1 MLYSELN
8 NGDAR
13 EKKRLTA
20 TQGPILVP
28 MVRSQ
33 QAEGGFSPSW
43 NEANKYIILS
53 EAHEAYEQ
61 IPRPSLLSFVTCHVQ
76 TTNGKRGFEAQPPAN
91 TFSIPPSLFHQQ
103 PPRQPEHPIVLSS
116 TFERRNIVRIHK
128 RLLVPHLAF
137 KPPVVR
143 AWPTSAKFRSPFCD
157 RRQFCPPH
165 WHTPTHLAAFSHSL
179 IAYHPTVVNLLH

>member
-8 NGDAR
+8 NGDVIPPHAR

-20 TQGPILVP
+20 TQGPISVP

-33 QAEGGFSPSW
+33 QAEGGFCPSW
-43 NEANKYIILS
+43 NGANKYIVLS

-61 IPRPSLLSFVTCHVQ
+61 IPRPSLLSFVTCHAQ
-76 TTNGKRGFEAQPPAN
+76 TINGKRGFEAQPPAA
-91 TFSIPPSLFHQQ
+91 FLAPPSFHQQ
-103 PPRQPEHPIVLSS
+103 PPRQPEHPIVFSS
-116 TFERRNIVRIHK
+116 TFHRKNIVRTHN

-143 AWPTSAKFRSPFCD
+143 AWPTSAKFRSTFCD

-165 WHTPTHLAAFSHSL
+165 WHTPTHLSAFSHSL
-179 IAYHPTVVNLLH
+179 IACHPTVVN